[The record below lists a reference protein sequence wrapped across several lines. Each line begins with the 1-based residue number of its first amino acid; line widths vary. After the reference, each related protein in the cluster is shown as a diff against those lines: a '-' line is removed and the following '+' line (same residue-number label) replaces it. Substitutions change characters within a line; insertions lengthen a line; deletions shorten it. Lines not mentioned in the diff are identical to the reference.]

1 MYDTIV
7 IGAGP
12 AGLAAAAYTA
22 QHHLKT
28 VVIAPDLGG
37 MARFRL
43 QLPWHPERQVIT
55 GEDAVERLRHL
66 LLVSPAATRYM
77 DVVEQV
83 FIHNQ
88 DFHVVTTEG
97 GTFVAHAVIVA
108 SGVRPQGLGV
118 PGEQRLLGCGV
129 SYSATSHA
137 PLFAD
142 RRVVVVGDDLRALRA
157 AIELRSIAE
166 HVTLIAGD
174 QADPPRDRLIRRLN
188 DDPHVTVLSHY
199 RVKEITGDASVS
211 GVVAIGPDERAQLIP
226 ADGVFIECGL
236 EADTGFLGEL
246 VEHTAS
252 GQIVVNESC
261 ATSTP
266 GIFAAGDVTST
277 AYAEQMLIALGEG
290 AKAGLSACEYVL
302 ERDLHQG

>member
-1 MYDTIV
+1 MYDAIV

-37 MARFRL
+37 MARFRP
-43 QLPWHPERQVIT
+43 QLPWLQERQVIT

-66 LLVSPAATRYM
+66 LLISPTATRYM

-88 DFHVVTTEG
+88 DFHVVTAEG
-97 GTFVAHAVIVA
+97 GSFAAHAVIIA
-108 SGVRPQGLGV
+108 SGVRPQSLGL
-118 PGEQRLLGCGV
+118 PGEQRLLGSGV

-137 PLFAD
+137 PLFAE
-142 RRVVVVGDDLRALRA
+142 RRVVVIGDDLRALRA
-157 AIELRSIAE
+157 AIELRAIAE
-166 HVTLIAGD
+166 HVTLIAAS
-174 QADPPRDRLIRRLN
+174 QADPQRDQLIRRLN
-188 DDPHVTVLSHY
+188 DDPRVTVLSQH
-199 RVKEITGDASVS
+199 RVTQITGDAVVA
-211 GVVAIGPDERAQLIP
+211 GVVAIGPDQQAQLIP

-236 EADTGFLGEL
+236 QADTGFLGAL
-246 VEHTAS
+246 VERTAS
-252 GQIVVNESC
+252 GQIIVNASC
-261 ATSTP
+261 ATSSP
-266 GIFAAGDVTST
+266 GLFAAGDVTST

-290 AKAGLSACEYVL
+290 AKAGISACRYVL
-302 ERDLHQG
+302 ERDLHHK